1 MSHTGCLRP
10 RIISEVLGEG
20 GVQGGGRSGH
30 QQWWSP
36 PLRGECT
43 TLAPPPFPWQPV
55 LRLGACAPAFACMVW
70 GRLWEQG
77 CKHKPDE
84 GGARGCLGA
93 GGGPRACGWV
103 TLYNYNTVV
112 KAPEPRW
119 RRAGDAGF
127 PSAQTLWAL
136 NGLVL
141 FGLEL
146 TVVCVF
152 HPPPICSLSLA

>member
-1 MSHTGCLRP
+1 MHMWRSSGGEWGHQAGKNEGGGPSGGVLPSHRIQRGAHRVGTCHLPVAARPEDGCLL
-10 RIISEVLGEG
+10 SCLCTC
-20 GVQGGGRSGH
+20 GGGSARRVLNTN
-30 QQWWSP
+30 QMK
-36 PLRGECT
+36 
-43 TLAPPPFPWQPV
+43 AVPV
-55 LRLGACAPAFACMVW
+55 GA
-70 GRLWEQG
+70 WEQG
-77 CKHKPDE
+77 V
-84 GGARGCLGA
+84 A
-93 GGGPRACGWV
+93 PRACGWV

-127 PSAQTLWAL
+127 PSAQPLSAL

-152 HPPPICSLSLA
+152 IPPPICSLSVA